1 MLGRMDTL
9 NTVSEVLAKLK
20 EEGYTAAFYLADDCL
35 LCRGQALEIYPEAF
49 VVDKYFRL
57 EGASG
62 PDKEAVVFAISSARH
77 QVKGTLVYGSG
88 VHGDSASALGQALRV
103 AAHESGAADQI
114 AEKGNDATPQRPAGE
129 RTLDAALLALD
140 LAAARQQIKQEPAW
154 TTSDRNAITLF
165 KTNGLRLVLI
175 ALRQGAKMKTY
186 TTNGHL
192 TALVLEGTIRFDTAE
207 QSVALGEGQLL
218 ALHAG
223 LPHRVEALAEST
235 FLLTLTT
242 TLAGKEAHDSL

>member
-1 MLGRMDTL
+1 VNTL
-9 NTVSEVLAKLK
+9 NTVSEALAQLK

-35 LCRGQALEIYPEAF
+35 LCRAQALEIYPDAF
-49 VVDKYFRL
+49 GVDKYFRV
-57 EGASG
+57 EGAG
-62 PDKEAVVFAISSARH
+62 EPDKEAVVFAISSAKH

-88 VHGDSASALGQALRV
+88 VHGDPASALGQALRV
-103 AAHESGAADQI
+103 AAHENGGADAM

-154 TTSDRNAITLF
+154 TNSDRNAITLF
-165 KTNGLRLVLI
+165 KTNGLRLVLM
-175 ALRQGAKMKTY
+175 ALRPGAKMKTY
-186 TTNGHL
+186 TTQGHL
-192 TALVLEGTIRFDTAE
+192 TALVLEGSLRFETAE
-207 QSVALGEGQLL
+207 QSGALGEGQLL

-223 LPHRVEALAEST
+223 LPHRVEALEEST